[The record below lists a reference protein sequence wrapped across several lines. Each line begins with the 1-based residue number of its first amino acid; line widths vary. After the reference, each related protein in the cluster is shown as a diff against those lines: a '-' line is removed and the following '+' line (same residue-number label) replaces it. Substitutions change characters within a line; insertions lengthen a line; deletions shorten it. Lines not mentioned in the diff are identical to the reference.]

1 MKISIGKL
9 ALLLYFR
16 FLARSATWIAVSFL
30 IRKDFKYDPMRL
42 QLTLVPLL
50 VIGLG
55 LTHCFA
61 AEGTN
66 LRERSLW
73 TAGDIDCPEG
83 YFWLSIYVG
92 SGEVSDT
99 ACSDVWDDPDVQVTV
114 TVNGQSQTTD
124 RDDK

>member
-1 MKISIGKL
+1 
-9 ALLLYFR
+9 
-16 FLARSATWIAVSFL
+16 
-30 IRKDFKYDPMRL
+30 MRL

-55 LTHCFA
+55 LKHCFA
-61 AEGTN
+61 VEGNN
-66 LRERSLW
+66 LLERSLW

-92 SGEVSDT
+92 SGEVSDC
-99 ACSDVWDDPDVQVTV
+99 ADFWDGPDVAVTV

>member
-1 MKISIGKL
+1 
-9 ALLLYFR
+9 
-16 FLARSATWIAVSFL
+16 
-30 IRKDFKYDPMRL
+30 MRL

-55 LTHCFA
+55 LKQCFA
-61 AEGTN
+61 VEGNN
-66 LRERSLW
+66 LLERSLW

-92 SGEVSDT
+92 SGEVSDS
-99 ACSDVWDDPDVQVTV
+99 ACSDVWDGPDVAVTV
-114 TVNGQSQTTD
+114 TVNGQRQTTN